1 MPLLTK
7 RGNSKLLDTATLIAH
22 PTRARTPAAPF
33 RDWLTMSGRSLRMSR
48 RNIEGL
54 MTSVAL
60 PVLLM
65 LIFVYLFGGAINTG
79 TAYVTYVVPGVL
91 VLCAGF
97 GSAMTAVSVCSDMTT
112 GVIDRFRSMD
122 VSGAAVVG
130 GHVVASVVRNAVST
144 ALVLGVALLIGFR
157 PHADV
162 VGWLAAAGILLLFI
176 LAISWLSAAVGLF
189 AKSPEGASGFTFLL
203 SFLPYPSSAFVPI
216 RTMPIW
222 LHGFASDQPVTPV
235 IQSIRGYLLGQPV
248 GTSPWFALAWTVGI
262 LLVSVALCAVIFQR
276 RVG

>member
-1 MPLLTK
+1 
-7 RGNSKLLDTATLIAH
+7 
-22 PTRARTPAAPF
+22 
-33 RDWLTMSGRSLRMSR
+33 MSGRSLRMSR

-54 MTSVAL
+54 MMSVAL

-97 GSAMTAVSVCSDMTT
+97 GSAMTAVSVCNDMTT

-122 VSGAAVVG
+122 VSGAAVLG

-157 PHADV
+157 PHVDV
-162 VGWLAAAGILLLFI
+162 VAWLAAAGILLMFI

-235 IQSIRGYLLGQPV
+235 IQSIRGYFLGQPV
-248 GTSPWFALAWTVGI
+248 GTSPWFALAWTAGI
-262 LLVSVALCAVIFQR
+262 LLVSVALCVVIFQR
-276 RVG
+276 RVE

>member
-1 MPLLTK
+1 
-7 RGNSKLLDTATLIAH
+7 LLDRVALT
-22 PTRARTPAAPF
+22 TRQVGARNAAAPI

-54 MTSVAL
+54 MMSVAL

-97 GSAMTAVSVCSDMTT
+97 GSAMTAVSVCNDMTT

-122 VSGAAVVG
+122 VSGAAVLG

-157 PHADV
+157 PHVDV
-162 VGWLAAAGILLLFI
+162 VAWLAAAGILLMFI

-235 IQSIRGYLLGQPV
+235 IQSIRGYFLGQPV
-248 GTSPWFALAWTVGI
+248 GTSPWFALAWTAGI
-262 LLVSVALCAVIFQR
+262 LLVSVALCVVIFQR
-276 RVG
+276 RVE